1 MSEAK
6 EGSARAPLPPPSPP
20 PPEVMGAAW
29 GNMSWRARLILV
41 LQRRWPR
48 VTRLPLVRRWFAV
61 AGVRLITEVALAK
74 RRCREGA
81 LPDSELSP
89 EDPLGARGDRLIGC
103 IILVVGAMVI
113 LGRHM
118 GRLLLSLGAFVL
130 IVVPFL
136 LWPPWWPHIRSAFDV
151 ARRDEELRQRWE
163 DEAARRDLESDRD
176 PEP

>member
-1 MSEAK
+1 VSEAK

-20 PPEVMGAAW
+20 PPEVMRAAW
-29 GNMSWRARLILV
+29 RDMPWRTRLILV

-48 VTRLPLVRRWFAV
+48 VTRLPLVRRWFAG

-74 RRCREGA
+74 RRRREGA
-81 LPDSELSP
+81 LPDSERSP
-89 EDPLGARGDRLIGC
+89 EDPFGARGDRLIGC
-103 IILVVGAMVI
+103 IILVVGVMVI

-118 GRLLLSLGAFVL
+118 GRLLLSLAAFVL
-130 IVVPFL
+130 LVPFL
-136 LWPPWWPHIRSAFDV
+136 LWPPWWPLIRSIFDV
-151 ARRDEELRQRWE
+151 VRRDEELRQRWE